1 MIDYSG
7 YKFAKVEK
15 KDKVAVLTLNRP
27 ETLNAIGTEEHLELG
42 TIFQDLDDDEEVNA
56 VIITGAGRA
65 FSAGGDVNTMIEHFN
80 NPSLRPS
87 MAQVKRIVE
96 SLVALRKPIIAA
108 LNGDCT
114 GLAATIALHCDMIYA
129 VEKARIGDPHLRVG
143 IVPGDG
149 GCLIW
154 PLQLSMCKA
163 KEYLMT
169 GDLVRAPEAERMGLI
184 NRVVPAEDLMEE
196 AWKLAK
202 GFADGPIEA
211 ISYTKVC
218 LNKILQERIN
228 LLYDATVAYEY
239 HSLHSEDHLEA
250 AQAFLEKR
258 APQFKGKI

>member
-1 MIDYSG
+1 MIDYSR

-108 LNGDCT
+108 LN
-114 GLAATIALHCDMIYA
+114 
-129 VEKARIGDPHLRVG
+129 
-143 IVPGDG
+143 
-149 GCLIW
+149 
-154 PLQLSMCKA
+154 
-163 KEYLMT
+163 
-169 GDLVRAPEAERMGLI
+169 
-184 NRVVPAEDLMEE
+184 
-196 AWKLAK
+196 
-202 GFADGPIEA
+202 
-211 ISYTKVC
+211 
-218 LNKILQERIN
+218 
-228 LLYDATVAYEY
+228 
-239 HSLHSEDHLEA
+239 
-250 AQAFLEKR
+250 
-258 APQFKGKI
+258 